1 MKGNGSFCPLISYLL
16 FTPDIIINP
25 LLIIVTN
32 YSLLLSLHSHFTF
45 SLLTMAETLANEL
58 LKVLVKKMTD
68 EAFKR
73 IARAQG
79 IHNELKELK
88 TTLSRIQDLLT
99 DASQKEVT
107 HKSVKS
113 WLNALQHLAYDID
126 DVLDDVATEAMHREL
141 TLQEP
146 AASTSM
152 VRKLIPSCC
161 TNFSLTHR
169 LSPKLDCINRD
180 LENLEKRKT
189 DLGLLKIDEKPRNTS
204 RRSETSLPERD
215 VVGREVEKE
224 QLLKKLL
231 GDDGSSQD
239 NFSVIP
245 IVGMGGVGKTTLA
258 RLLYN
263 DTKVQDHFEPK
274 AWVCVSDDFD
284 IFKITDA
291 ILQDVT
297 KENKN
302 FKDLNQLQKALTE
315 QFKDKRFLLVVDD
328 VWSEKYADWENL
340 VRPFLSCAPGSRIIM
355 TTRKNQLLKQIGL
368 HNVDRLES
376 LLNEDA
382 LRLFAIHALGVDNF
396 DSHTTLKPQGEG
408 IVKKCG
414 CLPLAL
420 KAIGRLLRTKTDRE
434 EWDEVLN
441 SEIWDVEIGNATENG
456 KDVENSDKI
465 VPALR
470 ISYHELSADLKQLF
484 AYCSLFPKDFLF
496 DKEELVS
503 LWMAE
508 GFLNPSKSPE
518 RLGREYFEIL
528 LSRSIF
534 QHAPNDESLFI
545 MHDLM
550 NDLATFVAGEFFL
563 RFDNHVKTK
572 TEALAK
578 YRHMSF
584 TREEYVG
591 YQKFGAFKGA
601 KSLRTFLAVSLGWG
615 GYYLSSMILD
625 DLLPELTL
633 LRVLSLSGFEI
644 SEVPEFI
651 GTLKHLRYLNLSRT
665 TIKELPENVGNLY
678 NLQTLIVSECRGLT
692 KLPKSFLN
700 LKRLRHLDIRHT
712 PLEKLPLGIGELES
726 LRTLTKI
733 IIEGDDGFAINELKG
748 LTNLHGKVSIE
759 GLHKVQS
766 AKHAREANLSLKKI
780 TGLELQWVN
789 VFDGSRMDT
798 LEEEV
803 LNELKPNSDT
813 LKTLSVVSYGGTKIS
828 NWVGDHSFH
837 ELVNVSIR
845 GCKKCT
851 SLPPFGLLPSL
862 KRLQIQGMD
871 EVKLIGLE
879 LTGNDVNAFRSLEV
893 LIFEDMSGWEGW
905 STKNEG
911 SAAVFP
917 CLKELSIINCPQF
930 INVSLQAL
938 PSLKVLEIERCGDG
952 VLRSLVQ
959 VASSVTKL
967 EIKRVSGLT
976 YEVWRGVI
984 RYLKEVEELSI
995 RGCNEIK
1002 YLWESETEASKLL
1015 VRLKKLSLWE
1025 CSGLVS
1031 LEEKEEDDNFGSS
1044 TLLYLRSLYVGF
1056 CRSIKRLCCP
1066 NSIES
1071 LDILHC
1077 SVITDV
1083 YLPKEGG
1090 NKLKSLRIRNCDK
1103 LEGKINNTSMPMLET
1118 IRISGWENLRSISEL
1133 TNSTHLTS
1141 LDITQCPPIVSLPEL
1156 QLSNLTSLSISNCE
1170 SLESLPEL
1178 SNLTFLS
1185 IIDCE
1190 RLVSL
1195 PELKNLALLK
1205 DLVIKECLGID
1216 VSVHG
1221 GRWPPKLCSLEIGGL
1236 KKPISEWGDLNFPT
1250 SLVDLTLED
1259 EPNVRNFSQLLHL
1272 FPSSLTSLDITG
1284 FEKLESLSMGLQ
1296 HLTSLQ
1302 HLAIFSC
1309 PKLNDLPET
1318 LLPSL
1323 LSLRIRECPK
1333 LKERCEG
1340 RGSHYWP
1347 RISHIPCIYITD

>member
-1 MKGNGSFCPLISYLL
+1 
-16 FTPDIIINP
+16 
-25 LLIIVTN
+25 
-32 YSLLLSLHSHFTF
+32 
-45 SLLTMAETLANEL
+45 MAETLANEL

-126 DVLDDVATEAMHREL
+126 DVLDDLATEEMHREL

-146 AASTSM
+146 AASTSK

-169 LSPKLDCINRD
+169 LSPKLDRINRE

-231 GDDGSSQD
+231 GDDDGSSQD
-239 NFSVIP
+239 NFSVLP

-297 KENKN
+297 KENNK

-328 VWSEKYADWENL
+328 VWSENYGDWENL

-355 TTRKNQLLKQIGL
+355 TTRKEQLLKQIGF
-368 HNVDRLES
+368 HNVDRLKS
-376 LLNEDA
+376 LSNEDA
-382 LRLFAIHALGVDNF
+382 LRLFAVHALGVDNF

-434 EWDEVLN
+434 DWDDVLN
-441 SEIWDVEIGNATENG
+441 SEIWDVETGNATENA

-528 LSRSIF
+528 FSRSFF

-563 RFDNHVKTK
+563 RFDNHMKTK
-572 TEALAK
+572 TETLAK

-584 TREEYVG
+584 TREKYVG
-591 YQKFGAFKGA
+591 YQKFEAIKGA
-601 KSLRTFLAVSLGWG
+601 KSLRTFLAVSLSVDPSWN
-615 GYYLSSMILD
+615 YFFLSNKILV
-625 DLLPELTL
+625 DLLPSLTL
-633 LRVLSLSGFEI
+633 LRVLSLSRFQI
-644 SEVPEFI
+644 TEVPEFI
-651 GTLKHLRYLNLSRT
+651 GSLKHLRYLNFSRT
-665 TIKELPENVGNLY
+665 RIKVLPENIGNLY
-678 NLQTLIVSECRGLT
+678 NLQTLIVFGCKSLT
-692 KLPKSFLN
+692 KLPESFSK
-700 LKRLRHLDIRHT
+700 LKKLRHFDIRDT
-712 PLEKLPLGIGELES
+712 PLLEKLPLGIGELES
-726 LRTLTKI
+726 LQTLTNI

-766 AKHAREANLSLKKI
+766 AKHAREANLSQKKI
-780 TGLELQWVN
+780 TGLELQWVD

-803 LNELKPNSDT
+803 LNELKPDSDA
-813 LKTLSVVSYGGTKIS
+813 LKTLSVVSYGGTQIS
-828 NWVGDHSFH
+828 NWVGDRSFH
-837 ELVNVSIR
+837 ELVKVSIR

-862 KRLQIQGMD
+862 KWLQIQGMD
-871 EVKLIGLE
+871 EVKIIGLE

-893 LIFEDMSGWEGW
+893 LIFQDMSVWEGW
-905 STKNEG
+905 STINEG
-911 SAAVFP
+911 SAAVFT
-917 CLKELSIINCPQF
+917 CLKELYVSNCPQL

-938 PSLKVLEIERCGDG
+938 PSLKVLRIGRCGDD

-959 VASSVTKL
+959 VASSVTEL
-967 EIKRVSGLT
+967 RISDVSGLT
-976 YEVWRGVI
+976 NEVWRGVI

-995 RGCNEIK
+995 GGCNEIK

-1015 VRLKKLSLWE
+1015 VRLKELRLE
-1025 CSGLVS
+1025 FCSGLVS

-1044 TLLYLRSLYVGF
+1044 TGLLSLRRLYVKY
-1056 CRSIKRLCCP
+1056 CSSIKRLCCP

-1071 LDILHC
+1071 LDIEAC

-1118 IRISGWENLRSISEL
+1118 LRIYKWENLRSISEL
-1133 TNSTHLTS
+1133 SNSTHLTS
-1141 LDITQCPPIVSLPEL
+1141 VDIIRCPHMVSLPEL
-1156 QLSNLTSLSISNCE
+1156 QLSNLTRLGIGKCENLESLPELSNLTSLSIWTCE

-1185 IIDCE
+1185 ISDCK

-1205 DLVIKECLGID
+1205 DLKIRRCPGID
-1216 VSVHG
+1216 VSIHG
-1221 GRWPPKLCSLEIGGL
+1221 GCWPPKLCSLELEGL

-1250 SLVDLTLED
+1250 SLVDLTLYG
-1259 EPNVRNFSQLLHL
+1259 EPHVSDFSQLSNLS
-1272 FPSSLTSLDITG
+1272 PSSLTSLDITG
-1284 FEKLESLSMGLQ
+1284 FDKLESLSIGLQ

-1309 PKLNDLPET
+1309 PKVNDLPET

-1323 LSLRIRECPK
+1323 LSLRIEECPK

-1347 RISHIPCIYITD
+1347 RISHIPKIEIED

>member
-1 MKGNGSFCPLISYLL
+1 MTCALHSYLIL
-16 FTPDIIINP
+16 ST
-25 LLIIVTN
+25 
-32 YSLLLSLHSHFTF
+32 LLSSSSDLIPI

-126 DVLDDVATEAMHREL
+126 DVLDDLATEEMHREL

-146 AASTSM
+146 EASTSM

-239 NFSVIP
+239 NFSVLP

-263 DTKVQDHFEPK
+263 DTKVQDHFERK

-284 IFKITDA
+284 IFKISNT
-291 ILQDVT
+291 IFQSVT
-297 KENKN
+297 STENKK
-302 FKDLNQLQKALTE
+302 FEDLDKLQIAIVE
-315 QFKDKRFLLVVDD
+315 QFKGKRFLLVVDD
-328 VWSEKYADWENL
+328 VWSENYGDWENL

-355 TTRKNQLLKQIGL
+355 TTRKEQLLKQIGF
-368 HNVDRLES
+368 HNVDRLKS
-376 LLNEDA
+376 LSSEDA
-382 LRLFAIHALGVDNF
+382 LRLFAVHALGVDNF

-434 EWDEVLN
+434 DWDEVLN
-441 SEIWDVEIGNATENG
+441 SEIWDVEIGNAIDNG
-456 KDVENSDKI
+456 NDVENIDKI

-528 LSRSIF
+528 LSRSFF

-563 RFDNHVKTK
+563 RFDNHMKTK
-572 TEALAK
+572 TETLAK

-584 TREEYVG
+584 TREVYVG
-591 YQKFGAFKGA
+591 YQKFEAFKGA
-601 KSLRTFLAVSLGWG
+601 KSLRTFLGVSLGVDNGWG
-615 GYYLSSMILD
+615 YCYLSSKILD

-633 LRVLSLSGFEI
+633 LRVLSLSHFEI
-644 SEVPEFI
+644 TEVPEFI
-651 GTLKHLRYLNLSRT
+651 GSLKHLRYLNLSRT
-665 TIKELPENVGNLY
+665 NIKELPENVGNLY

-700 LKRLRHLDIRHT
+700 LKRLRHFDIRDT

-726 LRTLTKI
+726 LQTLTNI

-748 LTNLHGKVSIE
+748 LTNLYGEVSIE

-766 AKHAREANLSLKKI
+766 AKHALEANLSLKKI
-780 TGLELQWVN
+780 TGLKLQWVD

-813 LKTLSVVSYGGTKIS
+813 LKTLSVMSYGGTQIS
-828 NWVGDHSFH
+828 NWVGDRSFH

-862 KRLQIQGMD
+862 KRLLIQGMD

-893 LIFEDMSGWEGW
+893 LTFEDMSGWEGW

-911 SAAVFP
+911 SAAVFT
-917 CLKELSIINCPQF
+917 CLKELYVKKCPQL
-930 INVSLQAL
+930 IDVSLQAL
-938 PSLKVLEIERCGDG
+938 PSLKVLEINRCGDG

-967 EIKRVSGLT
+967 KISYVSGIT

-984 RYLKEVEELSI
+984 GYLKEVEGLSI
-995 RGCNEIK
+995 DGCNEIK

-1015 VRLKKLSLWE
+1015 VRLKELRLE
-1025 CSGLVS
+1025 FCSGLVS

-1044 TLLYLRSLYVGF
+1044 SGLISLRRLYVNA
-1056 CRSIKRLCCP
+1056 CSSIKRLCCP

-1071 LDILHC
+1071 LEIDGC

-1090 NKLKSLRIRNCDK
+1090 NKLKSVRIWGCCK

-1118 IRISGWENLRSISEL
+1118 LNIYKWENVRSISEL
-1133 TNSTHLTS
+1133 SNSTHLTS
-1141 LDITQCPPIVSLPEL
+1141 LDIEGCPHIVSLPEL
-1156 QLSNLTSLSISNCE
+1156 QLSNLTRLSICECE

-1178 SNLTFLS
+1178 LNLTSLS
-1185 IIDCE
+1185 VSDCDS
-1190 RLVSL
+1190 LVSL
-1195 PELKNLALLK
+1195 PELKNLTLLK
-1205 DLVIKECLGID
+1205 ELQIRKCRGIT
-1216 VSVHG
+1216 
-1221 GRWPPKLCSLEIGGL
+1221 
-1236 KKPISEWGDLNFPT
+1236 EWGDLNFPT
-1250 SLVDLTLED
+1250 SLVDLTLQG
-1259 EPNVRNFSQLLHL
+1259 EPNVSDFSQLSHL
-1272 FPSSLTSLDITG
+1272 FPSSLTKLTIVEFD
-1284 FEKLESLSMGLQ
+1284 KLESLSMGLQ

-1302 HLAIFSC
+1302 YLFIDDC
-1309 PKLNDLPET
+1309 PKVNDLPET

-1323 LSLRIRECPK
+1323 LSLIIYGECPK

-1347 RISHIPCIYITD
+1347 LISHIPCIFMGSS

>member
-1 MKGNGSFCPLISYLL
+1 
-16 FTPDIIINP
+16 
-25 LLIIVTN
+25 
-32 YSLLLSLHSHFTF
+32 
-45 SLLTMAETLANEL
+45 MAETLANEL

-73 IARAQG
+73 VARAHG
-79 IHNELKELK
+79 IYNELKELK
-88 TTLSRIQDLLT
+88 KTLSRIQDLLH

-107 HKSVKS
+107 HKCVKE

-126 DVLDDVATEAMHREL
+126 DVLDDVATEAMRREL
-141 TLQEP
+141 TLKEP
-146 AASTSM
+146 AASTSK
-152 VRKLIPSCC
+152 VRKFIPSCC

-169 LSPKLDCINRD
+169 LSPKLDRINRD

-239 NFSVIP
+239 NFSVLP

-284 IFKITDA
+284 IFKISNT
-291 ILQDVT
+291 IFQSVT
-297 KENKN
+297 TTENKK
-302 FKDLNQLQKALTE
+302 FEDLDKLQIAIVE
-315 QFKDKRFLLVVDD
+315 QFKGKRFLLVVDD
-328 VWSEKYADWENL
+328 VWSENYGYWENL

-355 TTRKNQLLKQIGL
+355 TTRKEQLLKQIGF
-368 HNVDRLES
+368 HNVDRLKS
-376 LLNEDA
+376 LSNEDA
-382 LRLFAIHALGVDNF
+382 LRLFAVHALGVDNF
-396 DSHTTLKPQGEG
+396 DSHTTLKALGEG

-456 KDVENSDKI
+456 KDVENIDKI

-528 LSRSIF
+528 LSRSFF

-563 RFDNHVKTK
+563 RFDNHMKTK

-584 TREEYVG
+584 TRKEYVG
-591 YQKFGAFKGA
+591 YQKFEAFKGA
-601 KSLRTFLAVSLGWG
+601 KSLRTFLAVSLGVDRG
-615 GYYLSSMILD
+615 CCYLSSKILD
-625 DLLPELTL
+625 DLLPELT
-633 LRVLSLSGFEI
+633 
-644 SEVPEFI
+644 EVPEFI
-651 GTLKHLRYLNLSRT
+651 GSLKHLRYLNLSRT
-665 TIKELPENVGNLY
+665 NIKELPENVGNLY

-700 LKRLRHLDIRHT
+700 LKRLRHFDIRDT

-726 LRTLTKI
+726 LQTLTNI

-748 LTNLHGKVSIE
+748 LTNLYGEVSIE

-780 TGLELQWVN
+780 TGLELQWVD
-789 VFDGSRMDT
+789 VFDGSRLDT

-813 LKTLSVVSYGGTKIS
+813 LKTLSVVSYRGTQIS
-828 NWVGDHSFH
+828 NWAGDRSFH
-837 ELVNVSIR
+837 ELVDVSIR

-871 EVKLIGLE
+871 EVKIIGLE

-893 LIFEDMSGWEGW
+893 LTFEDMSGWEGW
-905 STKNEG
+905 STINEG
-911 SAAVFP
+911 SAAVFT
-917 CLKELSIINCPQF
+917 CLKELYVKNCPQL
-930 INVSLQAL
+930 IHVSLQAL
-938 PSLKVLEIERCGDG
+938 PSLKVLEIDTCGDG

-959 VASSVTKL
+959 
-967 EIKRVSGLT
+967 GLHM
-976 YEVWRGVI
+976 RCG
-984 RYLKEVEELSI
+984 EEL
-995 RGCNEIK
+995 
-1002 YLWESETEASKLL
+1002 
-1015 VRLKKLSLWE
+1015 
-1025 CSGLVS
+1025 
-1031 LEEKEEDDNFGSS
+1031 
-1044 TLLYLRSLYVGF
+1044 
-1056 CRSIKRLCCP
+1056 
-1066 NSIES
+1066 
-1071 LDILHC
+1071 
-1077 SVITDV
+1077 
-1083 YLPKEGG
+1083 
-1090 NKLKSLRIRNCDK
+1090 
-1103 LEGKINNTSMPMLET
+1103 
-1118 IRISGWENLRSISEL
+1118 
-1133 TNSTHLTS
+1133 
-1141 LDITQCPPIVSLPEL
+1141 
-1156 QLSNLTSLSISNCE
+1156 
-1170 SLESLPEL
+1170 
-1178 SNLTFLS
+1178 
-1185 IIDCE
+1185 
-1190 RLVSL
+1190 
-1195 PELKNLALLK
+1195 
-1205 DLVIKECLGID
+1205 
-1216 VSVHG
+1216 
-1221 GRWPPKLCSLEIGGL
+1221 
-1236 KKPISEWGDLNFPT
+1236 
-1250 SLVDLTLED
+1250 
-1259 EPNVRNFSQLLHL
+1259 
-1272 FPSSLTSLDITG
+1272 
-1284 FEKLESLSMGLQ
+1284 
-1296 HLTSLQ
+1296 
-1302 HLAIFSC
+1302 
-1309 PKLNDLPET
+1309 
-1318 LLPSL
+1318 
-1323 LSLRIRECPK
+1323 
-1333 LKERCEG
+1333 
-1340 RGSHYWP
+1340 
-1347 RISHIPCIYITD
+1347 

>member
-1 MKGNGSFCPLISYLL
+1 
-16 FTPDIIINP
+16 
-25 LLIIVTN
+25 
-32 YSLLLSLHSHFTF
+32 
-45 SLLTMAETLANEL
+45 MAETLANEL

-79 IHNELKELK
+79 IYNELKELK

-126 DVLDDVATEAMHREL
+126 DVLDDVATEAMRREL

-152 VRKLIPSCC
+152 VRKLIPTCC
-161 TNFSLTHR
+161 TNFSLSHR
-169 LSPKLDCINRD
+169 LSRKLDSINRD

-231 GDDGSSQD
+231 GDDDGSSQD

-284 IFKITDA
+284 IFKISNT
-291 ILQDVT
+291 IFQSVT
-297 KENKN
+297 TTENKK
-302 FKDLNQLQKALTE
+302 FEDLDKLQIAIAE
-315 QFKDKRFLLVVDD
+315 QFKGKRFLLVVDD
-328 VWSEKYADWENL
+328 VWSENYGDWENL

-355 TTRKNQLLKQIGL
+355 TTRKERLLKKLGFDNL
-368 HNVDRLES
+368 DCLES
-376 LLNEDA
+376 LSHEDA
-382 LRLFAIHALGVDNF
+382 LCLLALHAFGVDNF
-396 DSHTTLKPQGEG
+396 DLHITLKPQGEG
-408 IVKKCG
+408 IVKKCAR
-414 CLPLAL
+414 LPLAL
-420 KAIGRLLRTKTDRE
+420 KVIGRLLRTRTDKE
-434 EWDEVLN
+434 DWDDVLN
-441 SEIWDVEIGNATENG
+441 SEIWDIETGNDIENG
-456 KDVENSDKI
+456 NDKENRDKI
-465 VPALR
+465 LPALKL
-470 ISYHELSADLKQLF
+470 SYHDLPADLKQLF

-496 DKEELVS
+496 DKEDLVL

-508 GFLNPSKSPE
+508 GFLNPSNATKSPE

-528 LSRSIF
+528 LSRSFF
-534 QHAPNDESLFI
+534 QHAPNNESLFI

-550 NDLATFVAGEFFL
+550 NDLAMFVAEEFFL
-563 RFDNHVKTK
+563 RFDNQVKTK
-572 TEALAK
+572 TEDLAK

-584 TREEYVG
+584 TREEYGG
-591 YQKFGAFKGA
+591 YHKFEAFKES
-601 KSLRTFLAVSLGWG
+601 KRLRTLLAVSVGLVQSWDAF
-615 GYYLSSMILD
+615 YLSNKIFV
-625 DLLPELTL
+625 DLLPELKL
-633 LRVLSLSGFEI
+633 LKVLSLSHFQI
-644 SEVPEFI
+644 TEVPEFI
-651 GTLKHLRYLNLSRT
+651 DSLKHLRYLNLSKT
-665 TIKELPENVGNLY
+665 LIKELPENIGNLY
-678 NLQTLIVSECRGLT
+678 NLQTLIVFGCKRLT
-692 KLPKSFLN
+692 KLPESFSK
-700 LKRLRHLDIRHT
+700 LKKLRHLDIIHT
-712 PLEKLPLGIGELES
+712 PLEKLPFGIGELES
-726 LRTLTKI
+726 LQTLTKI

-748 LTNLHGKVSIE
+748 LANLHGKVSIE

-766 AKHAREANLSLKKI
+766 AKHAREANLSVKKI
-780 TGLELQWVN
+780 TGLELQWVD
-789 VFDGSRMDT
+789 VFDGSRMDA

-813 LKTLSVVSYGGTKIS
+813 LKTLSVVSYGGTQIS
-828 NWVGDHSFH
+828 NWVGDRSFH
-837 ELVNVSIR
+837 ELVDVSIR
-845 GCKKCT
+845 GCKRCT

-917 CLKELSIINCPQF
+917 CLKELSIINCPQL

-938 PSLKVLEIERCGDG
+938 PSLKVLEIDRCGDG

-967 EIKRVSGLT
+967 TIDYVSGLT

-984 RYLKEVEELSI
+984 RYLTEVEELSI
-995 RGCNEIK
+995 WGCNEIE
-1002 YLWESETEASKLL
+1002 YLWESEAEASKLL
-1015 VRLKKLSLWE
+1015 VRLKELRLQY

-1044 TLLYLRSLYVGF
+1044 TLLSLRSLYVDS

-1071 LDILHC
+1071 LGIVDC

-1090 NKLKSLRIRNCDK
+1090 NKLKSLCISNCDK

-1118 IRISGWENLRSISEL
+1118 LNIYKWENLRSISEL
-1133 TNSTHLTS
+1133 SNSTHLTS
-1141 LDITQCPPIVSLPEL
+1141 LEIIECPHIVSLPEL
-1156 QLSNLTSLSISNCE
+1156 QLSNLTSLLIWTCE

-1185 IIDCE
+1185 ISDCK

-1205 DLVIKECLGID
+1205 DLKIRRCPGID
-1216 VSVHG
+1216 VSIHG
-1221 GRWPPKLCSLEIGGL
+1221 GRWPPKLCSLTLEGL
-1236 KKPISEWGDLNFPT
+1236 KNPISEWGDLNFPT
-1250 SLVDLTLED
+1250 SLVDLTLYG
-1259 EPNVRNFSQLLHL
+1259 EPDVRNFSQLSHL
-1272 FPSSLTSLDITG
+1272 FPSSLTSLYITG
-1284 FEKLESLSMGLQ
+1284 FDNLESLSTGLQ

-1302 HLAIFSC
+1302 HLIIASC
-1309 PKLNDLPET
+1309 PKVNDLPET

-1323 LSLRIRECPK
+1323 LSLRIYGECPK

-1340 RGSHYWP
+1340 RDSHYWP
-1347 RISHIPCIYITD
+1347 LISHIPCIGN

>member
-1 MKGNGSFCPLISYLL
+1 
-16 FTPDIIINP
+16 
-25 LLIIVTN
+25 
-32 YSLLLSLHSHFTF
+32 
-45 SLLTMAETLANEL
+45 MAETLANEL

-107 HKSVKS
+107 HKSVKE

-126 DVLDDVATEAMHREL
+126 DVLDDMATEAMRREL

-146 AASTSM
+146 AASTSK

-169 LSPKLDCINRD
+169 LSPKLDSINRE

-231 GDDGSSQD
+231 GDEGSSQD
-239 NFSVIP
+239 NFSVLP

-274 AWVCVSDDFD
+274 VWVCVSDDFD

-297 KENKN
+297 KENKK

-328 VWSEKYADWENL
+328 VWSENYGDWENL

-355 TTRKNQLLKQIGL
+355 TTRKEQLLKQIGF
-368 HNVDRLES
+368 HNVDRLKS
-376 LLNEDA
+376 LSNEDA
-382 LRLFAIHALGVDNF
+382 LRLFAVHALGVDNF
-396 DSHTTLKPQGEG
+396 DSHTALKPQGEG

-434 EWDEVLN
+434 DWDDVLN
-441 SEIWDVEIGNATENG
+441 SEIWDVEIGNSTENG

-528 LSRSIF
+528 LSRSFF

-563 RFDNHVKTK
+563 SFDNHKKTK

-591 YQKFGAFKGA
+591 
-601 KSLRTFLAVSLGWG
+601 WG
-615 GYYLSSMILD
+615 YCYLSSKILD

-633 LRVLSLSGFEI
+633 LRVLSLSHFKI
-644 SEVPEFI
+644 SEVPDSI
-651 GTLKHLRYLNLSRT
+651 GSLKHLRYLNLSRT
-665 TIKELPENVGNLY
+665 NIKELPENVGNLY
-678 NLQTLIVSECRGLT
+678 NLQTLILSWCWFLT

-700 LKRLRHLDIRHT
+700 LKRLRHFDIRGT

-726 LRTLTKI
+726 LQTLTKI

-748 LTNLHGKVSIE
+748 LTNLHGEVSIE

-780 TGLELQWVN
+780 TGLELQWVD

-798 LEEEV
+798 LKEEV

-813 LKTLSVVSYGGTKIS
+813 LKTLSIVSYGGTQIS
-828 NWVGDHSFH
+828 NWVGDRSFH

-845 GCKKCT
+845 GCRKCT
-851 SLPPFGLLPSL
+851 SLPPFGLLHSL
-862 KRLQIQGMD
+862 KRLKIQGMD
-871 EVKLIGLE
+871 EVKIIGLE

-893 LIFEDMSGWEGW
+893 LRFEDMSGWEGW
-905 STKNEG
+905 STINES

-917 CLKELSIINCPQF
+917 CLKELYVKNCPQL
-930 INVSLQAL
+930 IHVSLQAL
-938 PSLKVLEIERCGDG
+938 PSLKVLEIVGCGDG

-959 VASSVTKL
+959 
-967 EIKRVSGLT
+967 GLHMRCG
-976 YEVWRGVI
+976 E
-984 RYLKEVEELSI
+984 
-995 RGCNEIK
+995 
-1002 YLWESETEASKLL
+1002 
-1015 VRLKKLSLWE
+1015 
-1025 CSGLVS
+1025 GL
-1031 LEEKEEDDNFGSS
+1031 
-1044 TLLYLRSLYVGF
+1044 
-1056 CRSIKRLCCP
+1056 
-1066 NSIES
+1066 
-1071 LDILHC
+1071 
-1077 SVITDV
+1077 
-1083 YLPKEGG
+1083 
-1090 NKLKSLRIRNCDK
+1090 
-1103 LEGKINNTSMPMLET
+1103 
-1118 IRISGWENLRSISEL
+1118 
-1133 TNSTHLTS
+1133 
-1141 LDITQCPPIVSLPEL
+1141 
-1156 QLSNLTSLSISNCE
+1156 
-1170 SLESLPEL
+1170 
-1178 SNLTFLS
+1178 
-1185 IIDCE
+1185 
-1190 RLVSL
+1190 
-1195 PELKNLALLK
+1195 
-1205 DLVIKECLGID
+1205 
-1216 VSVHG
+1216 
-1221 GRWPPKLCSLEIGGL
+1221 
-1236 KKPISEWGDLNFPT
+1236 
-1250 SLVDLTLED
+1250 
-1259 EPNVRNFSQLLHL
+1259 
-1272 FPSSLTSLDITG
+1272 
-1284 FEKLESLSMGLQ
+1284 
-1296 HLTSLQ
+1296 
-1302 HLAIFSC
+1302 
-1309 PKLNDLPET
+1309 
-1318 LLPSL
+1318 
-1323 LSLRIRECPK
+1323 
-1333 LKERCEG
+1333 
-1340 RGSHYWP
+1340 
-1347 RISHIPCIYITD
+1347 

>member
-1 MKGNGSFCPLISYLL
+1 
-16 FTPDIIINP
+16 
-25 LLIIVTN
+25 
-32 YSLLLSLHSHFTF
+32 
-45 SLLTMAETLANEL
+45 MAETLANEL

-73 IARAQG
+73 VARAHG
-79 IHNELKELK
+79 IYNELKELK
-88 TTLSRIQDLLT
+88 KTLSRIQDLLQ

-107 HKSVKS
+107 HKSVKE

-169 LSPKLDCINRD
+169 LSPKLDSINRE

-224 QLLKKLL
+224 QLLRKLL

-239 NFSVIP
+239 NFSVLP

-263 DTKVQDHFEPK
+263 DTKVHDHFEPK

-297 KENKN
+297 KENKK

-315 QFKDKRFLLVVDD
+315 QLKDKRFLLVVDD
-328 VWSEKYADWENL
+328 VWSENYGDWENL

-376 LLNEDA
+376 LSNEDA

-434 EWDEVLN
+434 DWDEVLN
-441 SEIWDVEIGNATENG
+441 SEIWDVEVGNTTESG

-528 LSRSIF
+528 LSRSFF

-563 RFDNHVKTK
+563 RFDNHMKTK
-572 TEALAK
+572 REALAK

-591 YQKFGAFKGA
+591 YQKFEAFKGA
-601 KSLRTFLAVSLGWG
+601 KSLRTFLAVSLGVDKVY
-615 GYYLSSMILD
+615 YYLSSKILD

-633 LRVLSLSGFEI
+633 LRVLSLSHFKI

-651 GTLKHLRYLNLSRT
+651 GTLKHLRYLNLSQT
-665 TIKELPENVGNLY
+665 NIEELPENVGNLY
-678 NLQTLIVSECRGLT
+678 NLQTLIVSECRRLT

-700 LKRLRHLDIRHT
+700 LKRLRHFDIRGT

-726 LRTLTKI
+726 LQTLTKI

-759 GLHKVQS
+759 GLHIVQS

-780 TGLELQWVN
+780 TGLELQWVD
-789 VFDGSRMDT
+789 VFDGSRIDT

-813 LKTLSVVSYGGTKIS
+813 LKTLSVVSYRGTQIS
-828 NWVGDHSFH
+828 NWVGDRSFH
-837 ELVNVSIR
+837 ELVDVSIR

-871 EVKLIGLE
+871 EVKIIGLE

-893 LIFEDMSGWEGW
+893 LRFEDMCGWEGW
-905 STKNEG
+905 LTKNVG

-917 CLKELSIINCPQF
+917 CLKELYVKNCPQL
-930 INVSLQAL
+930 IHVSLQAL
-938 PSLKVLEIERCGDG
+938 PSLKVLEIHRCGDG
-952 VLRSLVQ
+952 VLTSLVQ

-967 EIKRVSGLT
+967 EIDSISGLT

-984 RYLKEVEELSI
+984 RYLKEVEGLSI
-995 RGCNEIK
+995 GGCNEIK

-1015 VRLKKLSLWE
+1015 GRLKELSFWE
-1025 CSGLVS
+1025 CSGLIS

-1044 TLLYLRSLYVGF
+1044 TLFSLRSLHVYS
-1056 CRSIKRLCCP
+1056 CSSIKRLCCP

-1071 LDILHC
+1071 LEIDRC

-1083 YLPKEGG
+1083 YLPKDGG
-1090 NKLKSLRIRNCDK
+1090 NKLKSLTISRCDK

-1118 IRISGWENLRSISEL
+1118 LNIYKWENLRSISEL
-1133 TNSTHLTS
+1133 SNSTHLTS
-1141 LDITQCPPIVSLPEL
+1141 LGIYDCPHIMSLPEL
-1156 QLSNLTSLSISNCE
+1156 QLSNLTRLSISECE
-1170 SLESLPEL
+1170 SLESLPELLNLTSLSVSNCDSMESLPEL

-1185 IIDCE
+1185 IEDCE

-1205 DLVIKECLGID
+1205 DLKIKRCPGVD
-1216 VSVHG
+1216 VSIHCVH
-1221 GRWPPKLCSLEIGGL
+1221 WPPKLCSLELEGL
-1236 KKPISEWGDLNFPT
+1236 KKPILEWGDLNFPT
-1250 SLVDLTLED
+1250 SLVDLTLYG
-1259 EPNVRNFSQLLHL
+1259 EPHVSDFSQLSHL
-1272 FPSSLTSLDITG
+1272 FPSSLTSLHILNFDN
-1284 FEKLESLSMGLQ
+1284 LESHSTGLQ

-1302 HLAIFSC
+1302 HLAIYRC
-1309 PKLNDLPET
+1309 RKVNDLPET

-1323 LSLRIRECPK
+1323 LSLIIDECPK
-1333 LKERCEG
+1333 LKERCSG

-1347 RISHIPCIYITD
+1347 HISHIPCIYITD

>member
-1 MKGNGSFCPLISYLL
+1 
-16 FTPDIIINP
+16 
-25 LLIIVTN
+25 
-32 YSLLLSLHSHFTF
+32 
-45 SLLTMAETLANEL
+45 MAETLANEL

-79 IHNELKELK
+79 IYNELKELK
-88 TTLSRIQDLLT
+88 KTLSRIQDLLT

-107 HKSVKS
+107 HKSVKE

-146 AASTSM
+146 AASTSK

-169 LSPKLDCINRD
+169 LSPKLDRINRD

-231 GDDGSSQD
+231 GDDDGSSQD
-239 NFSVIP
+239 NFSVLP

-297 KENKN
+297 KENKK

-328 VWSEKYADWENL
+328 VWSENYGDWENL

-355 TTRKNQLLKQIGL
+355 TTRKEQLLKQIGF
-368 HNVDRLES
+368 HNVDCLKS
-376 LLNEDA
+376 LSSEDA
-382 LRLFAIHALGVDNF
+382 LRLLAVNALGVDNF

-434 EWDEVLN
+434 DWDDVLN

-470 ISYHELSADLKQLF
+470 ISYQELSADLKQLF

-508 GFLNPSKSPE
+508 GFLNPSKLPE

-528 LSRSIF
+528 LSRSFF

-563 RFDNHVKTK
+563 RFDNHMKTK

-584 TREEYVG
+584 TREHYVG
-591 YQKFGAFKGA
+591 YQKFEAFKGA
-601 KSLRTFLAVSLGWG
+601 KSLRTFLAVSLGVDKGW
-615 GYYLSSMILD
+615 YYLSSKILG

-633 LRVLSLSGFEI
+633 LRVLSLSRFEI

-665 TIKELPENVGNLY
+665 NIKELPENVGNLY
-678 NLQTLIVSECRGLT
+678 NLQTLIVSGCWALT
-692 KLPKSFLN
+692 KLPKSFLK
-700 LKRLRHLDIRHT
+700 LTRLRHFDIRNT

-726 LRTLTKI
+726 LQTLTKI

-748 LTNLHGKVSIE
+748 LTNLHGEVSIK

-780 TGLELQWVN
+780 TGLELQWVD
-789 VFDGSRMDT
+789 VVDGSRMDT

-813 LKTLSVVSYGGTKIS
+813 LKTLSVVSYGGTQIS
-828 NWVGDHSFH
+828 NWVGDRSFH
-837 ELVNVSIR
+837 ELVDVSIR

-871 EVKLIGLE
+871 EVKIIGLE
-879 LTGNDVNAFRSLEV
+879 LIGNDVNAFRSLEV
-893 LIFEDMSGWEGW
+893 LRFEDMSGWEGW

-917 CLKELSIINCPQF
+917 CLKELSIIDCPQL

-938 PSLKVLEIERCGDG
+938 PSLKVLEINRCGDG

-959 VASSVTKL
+959 
-967 EIKRVSGLT
+967 GLHM
-976 YEVWRGVI
+976 RCG
-984 RYLKEVEELSI
+984 EEL
-995 RGCNEIK
+995 
-1002 YLWESETEASKLL
+1002 
-1015 VRLKKLSLWE
+1015 
-1025 CSGLVS
+1025 
-1031 LEEKEEDDNFGSS
+1031 
-1044 TLLYLRSLYVGF
+1044 
-1056 CRSIKRLCCP
+1056 
-1066 NSIES
+1066 
-1071 LDILHC
+1071 
-1077 SVITDV
+1077 
-1083 YLPKEGG
+1083 
-1090 NKLKSLRIRNCDK
+1090 
-1103 LEGKINNTSMPMLET
+1103 
-1118 IRISGWENLRSISEL
+1118 
-1133 TNSTHLTS
+1133 
-1141 LDITQCPPIVSLPEL
+1141 
-1156 QLSNLTSLSISNCE
+1156 
-1170 SLESLPEL
+1170 
-1178 SNLTFLS
+1178 
-1185 IIDCE
+1185 
-1190 RLVSL
+1190 
-1195 PELKNLALLK
+1195 
-1205 DLVIKECLGID
+1205 
-1216 VSVHG
+1216 
-1221 GRWPPKLCSLEIGGL
+1221 
-1236 KKPISEWGDLNFPT
+1236 
-1250 SLVDLTLED
+1250 
-1259 EPNVRNFSQLLHL
+1259 
-1272 FPSSLTSLDITG
+1272 
-1284 FEKLESLSMGLQ
+1284 
-1296 HLTSLQ
+1296 
-1302 HLAIFSC
+1302 
-1309 PKLNDLPET
+1309 
-1318 LLPSL
+1318 
-1323 LSLRIRECPK
+1323 
-1333 LKERCEG
+1333 
-1340 RGSHYWP
+1340 
-1347 RISHIPCIYITD
+1347 

>member
-1 MKGNGSFCPLISYLL
+1 
-16 FTPDIIINP
+16 
-25 LLIIVTN
+25 
-32 YSLLLSLHSHFTF
+32 
-45 SLLTMAETLANEL
+45 MAETLANEL

-73 IARAQG
+73 VARAHG
-79 IHNELKELK
+79 IYNELKELK
-88 TTLSRIQDLLT
+88 KTLSRIQDLLQ

-107 HKSVKS
+107 HKSVKE

-169 LSPKLDCINRD
+169 LSPKLDSINRE

-224 QLLKKLL
+224 QLLRKLL

-239 NFSVIP
+239 NFSVLP

-263 DTKVQDHFEPK
+263 DTKVHDHFEPK

-297 KENKN
+297 KENKK

-315 QFKDKRFLLVVDD
+315 QLKDKRFLLVVDD
-328 VWSEKYADWENL
+328 VWSENYGDWENL

-376 LLNEDA
+376 LSNEDA

-434 EWDEVLN
+434 DWDEVLN
-441 SEIWDVEIGNATENG
+441 SEIWDVEVGNTTE
-456 KDVENSDKI
+456 S
-465 VPALR
+465 
-470 ISYHELSADLKQLF
+470 DLKQLF

-528 LSRSIF
+528 LSRSFF

-563 RFDNHVKTK
+563 RFDNHMKTK
-572 TEALAK
+572 REALAK

-591 YQKFGAFKGA
+591 YQKFEAFKGA
-601 KSLRTFLAVSLGWG
+601 KSLRTFLAVSLGVDKVY
-615 GYYLSSMILD
+615 YYLSSKILD

-633 LRVLSLSGFEI
+633 LRVLSLSHFKI

-651 GTLKHLRYLNLSRT
+651 GTLKHLRYLNLSQT
-665 TIKELPENVGNLY
+665 NIEELPENVGNLY
-678 NLQTLIVSECRGLT
+678 NLQTLIVSECRRLT

-700 LKRLRHLDIRHT
+700 LKRLRHFDIRGT

-726 LRTLTKI
+726 LQTLTKI

-759 GLHKVQS
+759 GLHIVQS

-780 TGLELQWVN
+780 TGLELQWVD
-789 VFDGSRMDT
+789 VFDGSRIDT

-813 LKTLSVVSYGGTKIS
+813 LKTLSVVSYRGTQIS
-828 NWVGDHSFH
+828 NWVGDRSFH
-837 ELVNVSIR
+837 ELVDVSIR

-871 EVKLIGLE
+871 EVKIIGLE

-893 LIFEDMSGWEGW
+893 LRFEDMCGWEGW
-905 STKNEG
+905 LTKNVG

-917 CLKELSIINCPQF
+917 CLKELYVKNCPQL
-930 INVSLQAL
+930 IHVSLQAL
-938 PSLKVLEIERCGDG
+938 PSLK
-952 VLRSLVQ
+952 
-959 VASSVTKL
+959 
-967 EIKRVSGLT
+967 
-976 YEVWRGVI
+976 
-984 RYLKEVEELSI
+984 
-995 RGCNEIK
+995 
-1002 YLWESETEASKLL
+1002 LL
-1015 VRLKKLSLWE
+1015 
-1025 CSGLVS
+1025 
-1031 LEEKEEDDNFGSS
+1031 
-1044 TLLYLRSLYVGF
+1044 
-1056 CRSIKRLCCP
+1056 
-1066 NSIES
+1066 
-1071 LDILHC
+1071 
-1077 SVITDV
+1077 
-1083 YLPKEGG
+1083 
-1090 NKLKSLRIRNCDK
+1090 
-1103 LEGKINNTSMPMLET
+1103 
-1118 IRISGWENLRSISEL
+1118 
-1133 TNSTHLTS
+1133 
-1141 LDITQCPPIVSLPEL
+1141 Q
-1156 QLSNLTSLSISNCE
+1156 SLSW
-1170 SLESLPEL
+1170 
-1178 SNLTFLS
+1178 
-1185 IIDCE
+1185 
-1190 RLVSL
+1190 
-1195 PELKNLALLK
+1195 K
-1205 DLVIKECLGID
+1205 
-1216 VSVHG
+1216 
-1221 GRWPPKLCSLEIGGL
+1221 
-1236 KKPISEWGDLNFPT
+1236 
-1250 SLVDLTLED
+1250 
-1259 EPNVRNFSQLLHL
+1259 
-1272 FPSSLTSLDITG
+1272 
-1284 FEKLESLSMGLQ
+1284 
-1296 HLTSLQ
+1296 
-1302 HLAIFSC
+1302 
-1309 PKLNDLPET
+1309 
-1318 LLPSL
+1318 
-1323 LSLRIRECPK
+1323 
-1333 LKERCEG
+1333 
-1340 RGSHYWP
+1340 
-1347 RISHIPCIYITD
+1347 

>member
-1 MKGNGSFCPLISYLL
+1 
-16 FTPDIIINP
+16 
-25 LLIIVTN
+25 
-32 YSLLLSLHSHFTF
+32 
-45 SLLTMAETLANEL
+45 MAETIATEL
-58 LKVLVKKMTD
+58 VKVLFQKLSD

-79 IHNELKELK
+79 FHNELKELK
-88 TTLSRIQDLLT
+88 STLSRIQDLLN

-113 WLNALQHLAYDID
+113 WLNALQHLAYDIN
-126 DVLDDVATEAMHREL
+126 DVLDDLATEDMHREL
-141 TLQEP
+141 TLESR
-146 AASTSM
+146 ANICSK

-169 LSPKLDCINRD
+169 LSPRLDSINRE
-180 LENLEKRKT
+180 LEKLEKRKT

-231 GDDGSSQD
+231 GDDDGSSQD
-239 NFSVIP
+239 NFSVLP

-284 IFKITDA
+284 IFKISNTIFQSVTTTKNEKFEDLDKLQIA
-291 ILQDVT
+291 I
-297 KENKN
+297 
-302 FKDLNQLQKALTE
+302 AE
-315 QFKDKRFLLVVDD
+315 QFKGKRFLLVVDD
-328 VWSEKYADWENL
+328 VWSENYGDWENL

-355 TTRKNQLLKQIGL
+355 TTRKEQLLKQIGF
-368 HNVDRLES
+368 HNVDRLKS
-376 LLNEDA
+376 LSSEDA
-382 LRLFAIHALGVDNF
+382 LRLFAVHALGVDNF

-434 EWDEVLN
+434 DWDEVLN
-441 SEIWDVEIGNATENG
+441 SEIWDVEIGNATESG

-528 LSRSIF
+528 LSRSFF

-563 RFDNHVKTK
+563 RFDNHMETNP
-572 TEALAK
+572 EALVK

-591 YQKFGAFKGA
+591 YQKFEAFKGA
-601 KSLRTFLAVSLGWG
+601 KSLRTFLAVSPGVDKGWG
-615 GYYLSSMILD
+615 YCYLSSKILD

-633 LRVLSLSGFEI
+633 LRVLSLSRFQI

-665 TIKELPENVGNLY
+665 NIEELPENVGNLY
-678 NLQTLIVSECRGLT
+678 NLQTLIVSECWGLT
-692 KLPKSFLN
+692 NLPKSFLN

-726 LRTLTKI
+726 LQTLSKI

-780 TGLELQWVN
+780 TGLELQWVD
-789 VFDGSRMDT
+789 VFDGSRTDT

-813 LKTLSVVSYGGTKIS
+813 LKTLSMVSYGGTQIS
-828 NWVGDHSFH
+828 NWVGDRSFH

-862 KRLQIQGMD
+862 KRLHIQGMD

-893 LIFEDMSGWEGW
+893 LTFEDMSGWEGW

-917 CLKELSIINCPQF
+917 CLKELYVKNCPQL

-938 PSLKVLEIERCGDG
+938 PSLKVLEIKRCGDD

-959 VASSVTKL
+959 
-967 EIKRVSGLT
+967 GLH
-976 YEVWRGVI
+976 I
-984 RYLKEVEELSI
+984 RCGEEL
-995 RGCNEIK
+995 
-1002 YLWESETEASKLL
+1002 
-1015 VRLKKLSLWE
+1015 
-1025 CSGLVS
+1025 
-1031 LEEKEEDDNFGSS
+1031 
-1044 TLLYLRSLYVGF
+1044 
-1056 CRSIKRLCCP
+1056 
-1066 NSIES
+1066 
-1071 LDILHC
+1071 
-1077 SVITDV
+1077 
-1083 YLPKEGG
+1083 
-1090 NKLKSLRIRNCDK
+1090 
-1103 LEGKINNTSMPMLET
+1103 
-1118 IRISGWENLRSISEL
+1118 
-1133 TNSTHLTS
+1133 
-1141 LDITQCPPIVSLPEL
+1141 
-1156 QLSNLTSLSISNCE
+1156 
-1170 SLESLPEL
+1170 
-1178 SNLTFLS
+1178 
-1185 IIDCE
+1185 
-1190 RLVSL
+1190 
-1195 PELKNLALLK
+1195 
-1205 DLVIKECLGID
+1205 
-1216 VSVHG
+1216 
-1221 GRWPPKLCSLEIGGL
+1221 
-1236 KKPISEWGDLNFPT
+1236 
-1250 SLVDLTLED
+1250 
-1259 EPNVRNFSQLLHL
+1259 
-1272 FPSSLTSLDITG
+1272 
-1284 FEKLESLSMGLQ
+1284 
-1296 HLTSLQ
+1296 
-1302 HLAIFSC
+1302 
-1309 PKLNDLPET
+1309 
-1318 LLPSL
+1318 
-1323 LSLRIRECPK
+1323 
-1333 LKERCEG
+1333 
-1340 RGSHYWP
+1340 
-1347 RISHIPCIYITD
+1347 

>member
-1 MKGNGSFCPLISYLL
+1 
-16 FTPDIIINP
+16 
-25 LLIIVTN
+25 
-32 YSLLLSLHSHFTF
+32 
-45 SLLTMAETLANEL
+45 MAETLANEL

-88 TTLSRIQDLLT
+88 TTLSRIQDLLN

-126 DVLDDVATEAMHREL
+126 DVLDDLATEEMHREL

-169 LSPKLDCINRD
+169 LSPKLDSINRE

-231 GDDGSSQD
+231 GDDDGSSQD
-239 NFSVIP
+239 NFSVLP

-297 KENKN
+297 KENKK
-302 FKDLNQLQKALTE
+302 FTDLNQLQKALTE
-315 QFKDKRFLLVVDD
+315 QLKDKRFLLVVDD
-328 VWSEKYADWENL
+328 VWSENYGDWENL

-355 TTRKNQLLKQIGL
+355 TTRKEQLLKQIGF
-368 HNVDRLES
+368 HNVDRLKS
-376 LLNEDA
+376 LSNEDA
-382 LRLFAIHALGVDNF
+382 LRLFALHALGVDNF
-396 DSHTTLKPQGEG
+396 DSHTTLKPQAEG

-414 CLPLAL
+414 RLPLAL
-420 KAIGRLLRTKTDRE
+420 KAIGRLLRTKADRE
-434 EWDEVLN
+434 DWDEVLN
-441 SEIWDVEIGNATENG
+441 SEIWDVDIGNATESG

-528 LSRSIF
+528 LSRSFF

-550 NDLATFVAGEFFL
+550 NDLATFVAGECFL
-563 RFDNHVKTK
+563 RFDNHMKTK

-584 TREEYVG
+584 TRDEYVG
-591 YQKFGAFKGA
+591 YQKFEAFKGA
-601 KSLRTFLAVSLGWG
+601 KSLRTFLAVSLGVNKGWS
-615 GYYLSSMILD
+615 YFFLSNKILV
-625 DLLPELTL
+625 DLLPSLTL
-633 LRVLSLSGFEI
+633 LRVLSLSRFQI
-644 SEVPEFI
+644 TEVPEFI
-651 GTLKHLRYLNLSRT
+651 GSLKHLRYLNLSGTR
-665 TIKELPENVGNLY
+665 IEVLPENIGNLY
-678 NLQTLIVSECRGLT
+678 NLQTLIVSDCGSLT
-692 KLPKSFLN
+692 KLPESFSK
-700 LKRLRHLDIRHT
+700 LKKLRHLDIRDT
-712 PLEKLPLGIGELES
+712 PLLEKLPMGIGELES
-726 LRTLTKI
+726 LQTLTKI
-733 IIEGDDGFAINELKG
+733 IIDGDDGFAINELKG
-748 LTNLHGKVSIE
+748 LTNLNGKVSIE

-766 AKHAREANLSLKKI
+766 AKHAREADLSLKKI
-780 TGLELQWVN
+780 TGLELQWVD

-813 LKTLSVVSYGGTKIS
+813 LKTLSVVSYGGTQIS
-828 NWVGDHSFH
+828 NWVGDRSFH
-837 ELVNVSIR
+837 ELVNVCIR
-845 GCKKCT
+845 DCRKCK
-851 SLPPFGLLPSL
+851 SLPSFGLLPSL

-871 EVKLIGLE
+871 EVKIIGLE

-893 LIFEDMSGWEGW
+893 LRFQDMSGWEGW
-905 STKNEG
+905 STINEG
-911 SAAVFP
+911 SAAVFT
-917 CLKELSIINCPQF
+917 CLKELYVKNCPQL
-930 INVSLQAL
+930 IHVSLQAL
-938 PSLKVLEIERCGDG
+938 PSLKVLEIDTCGDG

-959 VASSVTKL
+959 
-967 EIKRVSGLT
+967 GLHM
-976 YEVWRGVI
+976 RCG
-984 RYLKEVEELSI
+984 EEL
-995 RGCNEIK
+995 
-1002 YLWESETEASKLL
+1002 
-1015 VRLKKLSLWE
+1015 
-1025 CSGLVS
+1025 
-1031 LEEKEEDDNFGSS
+1031 
-1044 TLLYLRSLYVGF
+1044 
-1056 CRSIKRLCCP
+1056 
-1066 NSIES
+1066 
-1071 LDILHC
+1071 
-1077 SVITDV
+1077 
-1083 YLPKEGG
+1083 
-1090 NKLKSLRIRNCDK
+1090 
-1103 LEGKINNTSMPMLET
+1103 
-1118 IRISGWENLRSISEL
+1118 
-1133 TNSTHLTS
+1133 
-1141 LDITQCPPIVSLPEL
+1141 
-1156 QLSNLTSLSISNCE
+1156 
-1170 SLESLPEL
+1170 
-1178 SNLTFLS
+1178 
-1185 IIDCE
+1185 
-1190 RLVSL
+1190 
-1195 PELKNLALLK
+1195 
-1205 DLVIKECLGID
+1205 
-1216 VSVHG
+1216 
-1221 GRWPPKLCSLEIGGL
+1221 
-1236 KKPISEWGDLNFPT
+1236 
-1250 SLVDLTLED
+1250 
-1259 EPNVRNFSQLLHL
+1259 
-1272 FPSSLTSLDITG
+1272 
-1284 FEKLESLSMGLQ
+1284 
-1296 HLTSLQ
+1296 
-1302 HLAIFSC
+1302 
-1309 PKLNDLPET
+1309 
-1318 LLPSL
+1318 
-1323 LSLRIRECPK
+1323 
-1333 LKERCEG
+1333 
-1340 RGSHYWP
+1340 
-1347 RISHIPCIYITD
+1347 

>member
-1 MKGNGSFCPLISYLL
+1 
-16 FTPDIIINP
+16 
-25 LLIIVTN
+25 
-32 YSLLLSLHSHFTF
+32 
-45 SLLTMAETLANEL
+45 MAETLANEL

-79 IHNELKELK
+79 IHNELKDLK

-126 DVLDDVATEAMHREL
+126 DVLDDLATEEMHREL

-146 AASTSM
+146 EASTSM

-169 LSPKLDCINRD
+169 LSPKLDRINRD

-215 VVGREVEKE
+215 VVGREH
-224 QLLKKLL
+224 
-231 GDDGSSQD
+231 
-239 NFSVIP
+239 
-245 IVGMGGVGKTTLA
+245 
-258 RLLYN
+258 Y
-263 DTKVQDHFEPK
+263 FEPK

-297 KENKN
+297 KEDQK

-376 LLNEDA
+376 LSNEDA

-434 EWDEVLN
+434 DWDEVLN

-518 RLGREYFEIL
+518 RAWAVNIWKFYY
-528 LSRSIF
+528 
-534 QHAPNDESLFI
+534 Q
-545 MHDLM
+545 
-550 NDLATFVAGEFFL
+550 EFFL
-563 RFDNHVKTK
+563 RFDNHMKTK

-591 YQKFGAFKGA
+591 YQKFEAFKGA
-601 KSLRTFLAVSLGWG
+601 KSLRTFLAVSIGVDPSWN
-615 GYYLSSMILD
+615 YFFLSNKILV
-625 DLLPELTL
+625 DLLPSLTL
-633 LRVLSLSGFEI
+633 LRVLSLSRFQI
-644 SEVPEFI
+644 TEVPEFI
-651 GTLKHLRYLNLSRT
+651 GSLKHLRYLNFSRT
-665 TIKELPENVGNLY
+665 RIKVLPENIGNLY
-678 NLQTLIVSECRGLT
+678 NLQTLIVFGCKSLT
-692 KLPKSFLN
+692 KLPESFPK
-700 LKRLRHLDIRHT
+700 LKKLRHFDIRDT
-712 PLEKLPLGIGELES
+712 PLLKKLPFGIGELGS
-726 LRTLTKI
+726 LQTLTKI

-759 GLHKVQS
+759 GLHKAQS

-780 TGLELQWVN
+780 TGLELQWVD
-789 VFDGSRMDT
+789 VFDGSRIDT

-813 LKTLSVVSYGGTKIS
+813 LKTLSVVSYGGTQIS
-828 NWVGDHSFH
+828 NWVGDRSFH
-837 ELVNVSIR
+837 ELVDVSIR

-871 EVKLIGLE
+871 EVKIIGLE

-893 LIFEDMSGWEGW
+893 LIFENMSGWQRW

-917 CLKELSIINCPQF
+917 CLKELYVKKCPQL

-952 VLRSLVQ
+952 V
-959 VASSVTKL
+959 A
-967 EIKRVSGLT
+967 
-976 YEVWRGVI
+976 
-984 RYLKEVEELSI
+984 
-995 RGCNEIK
+995 
-1002 YLWESETEASKLL
+1002 
-1015 VRLKKLSLWE
+1015 
-1025 CSGLVS
+1025 
-1031 LEEKEEDDNFGSS
+1031 
-1044 TLLYLRSLYVGF
+1044 
-1056 CRSIKRLCCP
+1056 
-1066 NSIES
+1066 
-1071 LDILHC
+1071 
-1077 SVITDV
+1077 
-1083 YLPKEGG
+1083 
-1090 NKLKSLRIRNCDK
+1090 
-1103 LEGKINNTSMPMLET
+1103 
-1118 IRISGWENLRSISEL
+1118 
-1133 TNSTHLTS
+1133 
-1141 LDITQCPPIVSLPEL
+1141 
-1156 QLSNLTSLSISNCE
+1156 
-1170 SLESLPEL
+1170 
-1178 SNLTFLS
+1178 
-1185 IIDCE
+1185 
-1190 RLVSL
+1190 
-1195 PELKNLALLK
+1195 
-1205 DLVIKECLGID
+1205 
-1216 VSVHG
+1216 
-1221 GRWPPKLCSLEIGGL
+1221 
-1236 KKPISEWGDLNFPT
+1236 
-1250 SLVDLTLED
+1250 
-1259 EPNVRNFSQLLHL
+1259 
-1272 FPSSLTSLDITG
+1272 
-1284 FEKLESLSMGLQ
+1284 
-1296 HLTSLQ
+1296 
-1302 HLAIFSC
+1302 
-1309 PKLNDLPET
+1309 
-1318 LLPSL
+1318 
-1323 LSLRIRECPK
+1323 
-1333 LKERCEG
+1333 
-1340 RGSHYWP
+1340 
-1347 RISHIPCIYITD
+1347 YI

>member
-1 MKGNGSFCPLISYLL
+1 
-16 FTPDIIINP
+16 
-25 LLIIVTN
+25 
-32 YSLLLSLHSHFTF
+32 
-45 SLLTMAETLANEL
+45 MAETLANEL

-73 IARAQG
+73 VARAHG
-79 IHNELKELK
+79 IYNELKELK
-88 TTLSRIQDLLT
+88 KTLSRIQDLLQ

-107 HKSVKS
+107 HKSVKE

-161 TNFSLTHR
+161 TNFSLSHK
-169 LSPKLDCINRD
+169 LSPKLDRINRD

-328 VWSEKYADWENL
+328 VWSEKYGDWENL

-355 TTRKNQLLKQIGL
+355 TTRKEQLLKQIGF
-368 HNVDRLES
+368 HNVDRLKS
-376 LLNEDA
+376 LSNEDA
-382 LRLFAIHALGVDNF
+382 LRLFAVHALGVDNF

-434 EWDEVLN
+434 DWDEVLN

-508 GFLNPSKSPE
+508 GFLNPSKLPE

-528 LSRSIF
+528 LSRSFF

-563 RFDNHVKTK
+563 RFDNHMKTK

-584 TREEYVG
+584 TREHYVG
-591 YQKFGAFKGA
+591 YQKFEAFKGA
-601 KSLRTFLAVSLGWG
+601 KSLRTFLAVSLGVDKGW
-615 GYYLSSMILD
+615 YYLSSKILG

-633 LRVLSLSGFEI
+633 LRVLSLSRFEI

-665 TIKELPENVGNLY
+665 NIKELPENVGNLY
-678 NLQTLIVSECRGLT
+678 NLQTLIVSGCWALT
-692 KLPKSFLN
+692 KLPKSFLK
-700 LKRLRHLDIRHT
+700 LTRLRHFDIRNT

-726 LRTLTKI
+726 LQTLTKI

-748 LTNLHGKVSIE
+748 LTNLHGEVSIK

-780 TGLELQWVN
+780 TGLELQWVD
-789 VFDGSRMDT
+789 VVDGSRMDT

-813 LKTLSVVSYGGTKIS
+813 LKTLSVVSYGGTQIS
-828 NWVGDHSFH
+828 NWVGDRSFH
-837 ELVNVSIR
+837 ELVDVSIR

-871 EVKLIGLE
+871 EVKIIGLE
-879 LTGNDVNAFRSLEV
+879 LIGNDVNAFRSLEV
-893 LIFEDMSGWEGW
+893 LRFEDMSGWEGW

-911 SAAVFP
+911 SVAVFP
-917 CLKELSIINCPQF
+917 CLKELSIIDCPQL
-930 INVSLQAL
+930 INVSLQAP
-938 PSLKVLEIERCGDG
+938 PSLKVLEINRCGDG

-959 VASSVTKL
+959 VASSVTNFK
-967 EIKRVSGLT
+967 ISYVSGLT

-984 RYLKEVEELSI
+984 GYLREVEGLSI

-1015 VRLKKLSLWE
+1015 VRLKELRLQY

-1044 TLLYLRSLYVGF
+1044 TLLSLRRLKVYS
-1056 CRSIKRLCCP
+1056 CSSIKRLCCP

-1071 LDILHC
+1071 LDIEEC
-1077 SVITDV
+1077 SVIKDV
-1083 YLPKEGG
+1083 FLPKEGG
-1090 NKLKSLRIRNCDK
+1090 NKLKSLSIRRCEK

-1118 IRISGWENLRSISEL
+1118 LYIDTWQNLRSISEL
-1133 TNSTHLTS
+1133 SNSTHLTR
-1141 LDITQCPPIVSLPEL
+1141 LDIMRCPHIVSLPEL
-1156 QLSNLTSLSISNCE
+1156 QLSNLTHLSIINCE
-1170 SLESLPEL
+1170 SLISLPGL
-1178 SNLTFLS
+1178 SNLTSLS
-1185 IIDCE
+1185 VSDCE
-1190 RLVSL
+1190 SLASL
-1195 PELKNLALLK
+1195 PELKNLPLLK
-1205 DLVIKECLGID
+1205 DLQIKCCRGID
-1216 VSVHG
+1216 ASFPRG
-1221 GRWPPKLCSLEIGGL
+1221 LWPPKLVSLEVGGL
-1236 KKPISEWGDLNFPT
+1236 KKPISEWGNQNFPP
-1250 SLVDLTLED
+1250 SLVELSLYD
-1259 EPNVRNFSQLLHL
+1259 EPDVRNFSQLSHL
-1272 FPSSLTSLDITG
+1272 FPSSLTSLAIIEFD
-1284 FEKLESLSMGLQ
+1284 KLESLSTGLQ

-1302 HLAIFSC
+1302 HLTIHRC
-1309 PKLNDLPET
+1309 PKVKDLPET

-1323 LSLRIRECPK
+1323 LSLMIDECPK
-1333 LKERCEG
+1333 LKERCSG

-1347 RISHIPCIYITD
+1347 RISHIPCIFMDGRSSELTLVRVLVWFVELLKCYSNR

>member
-1 MKGNGSFCPLISYLL
+1 
-16 FTPDIIINP
+16 
-25 LLIIVTN
+25 
-32 YSLLLSLHSHFTF
+32 
-45 SLLTMAETLANEL
+45 MAETLANEL

-79 IHNELKELK
+79 IYNELKELK
-88 TTLSRIQDLLT
+88 KTLSRIQDLLT

-107 HKSVKS
+107 RKSVKE
-113 WLNALQHLAYDID
+113 WLNALQHLAYDIE

-146 AASTSM
+146 AASTSK

-161 TNFSLTHR
+161 TNFSITHR
-169 LSPKLDCINRD
+169 LSSKLDGINRE

-189 DLGLLKIDEKPRNTS
+189 DLGLFKIDEKPRNTS

-239 NFSVIP
+239 NFSVLP

-328 VWSEKYADWENL
+328 VWSENYGDWENL

-376 LLNEDA
+376 LSNEDA

-434 EWDEVLN
+434 DWDDVLN
-441 SEIWDVEIGNATENG
+441 SEIWDVEIGNATETG

-508 GFLNPSKSPE
+508 GFLNPSKLPE

-528 LSRSIF
+528 LSRSFF

-563 RFDNHVKTK
+563 RFDNHMKTK

-584 TREEYVG
+584 TREHYVG
-591 YQKFGAFKGA
+591 YQKFEAFKGA
-601 KSLRTFLAVSLGWG
+601 KSLRTFLAVSLGVDKGW
-615 GYYLSSMILD
+615 YYLSSKILG

-633 LRVLSLSGFEI
+633 LRVLSLSRFEI

-665 TIKELPENVGNLY
+665 NIKELPENVGNLY
-678 NLQTLIVSECRGLT
+678 NLQTLIVSGCWALT
-692 KLPKSFLN
+692 KLPKSFLK
-700 LKRLRHLDIRHT
+700 LTGLRHFDIRNT
-712 PLEKLPLGIGELES
+712 PLEKLPL
-726 LRTLTKI
+726 
-733 IIEGDDGFAINELKG
+733 
-748 LTNLHGKVSIE
+748 

-780 TGLELQWVN
+780 TGLELQWVD
-789 VFDGSRMDT
+789 VVDGSRMDT

-813 LKTLSVVSYGGTKIS
+813 LKTLSVVSYGGTQIS
-828 NWVGDHSFH
+828 NWVGDRSFH
-837 ELVNVSIR
+837 ELVDVSIR
-845 GCKKCT
+845 GCKTCT

-871 EVKLIGLE
+871 EVKIIGLE
-879 LTGNDVNAFRSLEV
+879 LTGNDVNAFCSLEV
-893 LIFEDMSGWEGW
+893 LRFEDMSGWEGW

-917 CLKELSIINCPQF
+917 CLKELSIIDCPQL

-938 PSLKVLEIERCGDG
+938 PSLKVLEINRCGDG

-959 VASSVTKL
+959 
-967 EIKRVSGLT
+967 GLHM
-976 YEVWRGVI
+976 RCG
-984 RYLKEVEELSI
+984 EEL
-995 RGCNEIK
+995 
-1002 YLWESETEASKLL
+1002 
-1015 VRLKKLSLWE
+1015 
-1025 CSGLVS
+1025 
-1031 LEEKEEDDNFGSS
+1031 
-1044 TLLYLRSLYVGF
+1044 
-1056 CRSIKRLCCP
+1056 
-1066 NSIES
+1066 
-1071 LDILHC
+1071 
-1077 SVITDV
+1077 
-1083 YLPKEGG
+1083 
-1090 NKLKSLRIRNCDK
+1090 
-1103 LEGKINNTSMPMLET
+1103 
-1118 IRISGWENLRSISEL
+1118 
-1133 TNSTHLTS
+1133 
-1141 LDITQCPPIVSLPEL
+1141 
-1156 QLSNLTSLSISNCE
+1156 
-1170 SLESLPEL
+1170 
-1178 SNLTFLS
+1178 
-1185 IIDCE
+1185 
-1190 RLVSL
+1190 
-1195 PELKNLALLK
+1195 
-1205 DLVIKECLGID
+1205 
-1216 VSVHG
+1216 
-1221 GRWPPKLCSLEIGGL
+1221 
-1236 KKPISEWGDLNFPT
+1236 
-1250 SLVDLTLED
+1250 
-1259 EPNVRNFSQLLHL
+1259 
-1272 FPSSLTSLDITG
+1272 
-1284 FEKLESLSMGLQ
+1284 
-1296 HLTSLQ
+1296 
-1302 HLAIFSC
+1302 
-1309 PKLNDLPET
+1309 
-1318 LLPSL
+1318 
-1323 LSLRIRECPK
+1323 
-1333 LKERCEG
+1333 
-1340 RGSHYWP
+1340 
-1347 RISHIPCIYITD
+1347 

>member
-1 MKGNGSFCPLISYLL
+1 
-16 FTPDIIINP
+16 
-25 LLIIVTN
+25 
-32 YSLLLSLHSHFTF
+32 
-45 SLLTMAETLANEL
+45 MAETLANEL

-73 IARAQG
+73 VARAHG
-79 IHNELKELK
+79 IYNELKELK
-88 TTLSRIQDLLT
+88 KTLSRIQDLLQ

-107 HKSVKS
+107 HKSVKE

-161 TNFSLTHR
+161 TNFSLSHK
-169 LSPKLDCINRD
+169 LSPKLDRINRD

-328 VWSEKYADWENL
+328 VWSEKYGDWENL

-355 TTRKNQLLKQIGL
+355 TTRKEQLLKQIGF
-368 HNVDRLES
+368 HNVDRLKS
-376 LLNEDA
+376 LSNEDA
-382 LRLFAIHALGVDNF
+382 LRLFAVHALGVDNF

-434 EWDEVLN
+434 DWDEVLN

-508 GFLNPSKSPE
+508 GFLNPSKLPE

-528 LSRSIF
+528 LSRSFF

-563 RFDNHVKTK
+563 RFDNHMKTK

-584 TREEYVG
+584 TREHYVG
-591 YQKFGAFKGA
+591 YQKFEAFKGA
-601 KSLRTFLAVSLGWG
+601 KSLRTFLAVSLGVDKGW
-615 GYYLSSMILD
+615 YYLSSKILG

-633 LRVLSLSGFEI
+633 LRVLSLSRFEI

-665 TIKELPENVGNLY
+665 NIKELPENVGNLY
-678 NLQTLIVSECRGLT
+678 NLQTLIVSGCWALT
-692 KLPKSFLN
+692 KLPKSFLK
-700 LKRLRHLDIRHT
+700 LTRLRHFDIRNT

-726 LRTLTKI
+726 LQTLTKI

-748 LTNLHGKVSIE
+748 LTNLHGEVSIK

-780 TGLELQWVN
+780 TGLELQWVD
-789 VFDGSRMDT
+789 VVDGSRMDT

-813 LKTLSVVSYGGTKIS
+813 LKTLSVVSYGGTQIS
-828 NWVGDHSFH
+828 NWVGDRSFH
-837 ELVNVSIR
+837 ELVDVSIR

-871 EVKLIGLE
+871 EVKIIGLE
-879 LTGNDVNAFRSLEV
+879 LIGNDVNAFRSLEV
-893 LIFEDMSGWEGW
+893 LRFEDMSGWEGW

-911 SAAVFP
+911 SVAVFP
-917 CLKELSIINCPQF
+917 CLKELSIIDCPQL
-930 INVSLQAL
+930 INVSLQAP
-938 PSLKVLEIERCGDG
+938 PSLKVLEINRCGDG

-959 VASSVTKL
+959 VASSVTNFK
-967 EIKRVSGLT
+967 ISYVSGLT

-984 RYLKEVEELSI
+984 GYLREVEGLSI

-1015 VRLKKLSLWE
+1015 VRLKELRLQY

-1044 TLLYLRSLYVGF
+1044 TLLSLRRLKVYS
-1056 CRSIKRLCCP
+1056 CSSIKRLCCP

-1071 LDILHC
+1071 LDIEEC
-1077 SVITDV
+1077 SVIKDV
-1083 YLPKEGG
+1083 FLPKEGG
-1090 NKLKSLRIRNCDK
+1090 NKLKSLSIRRCEK

-1118 IRISGWENLRSISEL
+1118 LYIDTWQNLRSISEL
-1133 TNSTHLTS
+1133 SNSTHLTR
-1141 LDITQCPPIVSLPEL
+1141 LDIMRCPHIVSLPEL
-1156 QLSNLTSLSISNCE
+1156 QLSNLTRLEIGNCE
-1170 SLESLPEL
+1170 SLESLPVL
-1178 SNLTFLS
+1178 SNLTSLS
-1185 IIDCE
+1185 VSDCE
-1190 RLVSL
+1190 SLASL
-1195 PELKNLALLK
+1195 PELKNLPLLK
-1205 DLVIKECLGID
+1205 DLQIKCCRGID
-1216 VSVHG
+1216 ASFPRG
-1221 GRWPPKLCSLEIGGL
+1221 LWPPKLVSLEVGGL
-1236 KKPISEWGDLNFPT
+1236 KKPISEWGNQNFPP
-1250 SLVDLTLED
+1250 SLVELSLYD
-1259 EPNVRNFSQLLHL
+1259 EPDVRNFSQLSHL
-1272 FPSSLTSLDITG
+1272 FPSSLTSLAIIEFD
-1284 FEKLESLSMGLQ
+1284 KLESLSTGLQ

-1302 HLAIFSC
+1302 HLTIHRC
-1309 PKLNDLPET
+1309 PKVKDLPET

-1323 LSLRIRECPK
+1323 LSLMIDECPK
-1333 LKERCEG
+1333 LKERCSG

-1347 RISHIPCIYITD
+1347 RISHIPCIFMDGSDIS

>member
-1 MKGNGSFCPLISYLL
+1 
-16 FTPDIIINP
+16 
-25 LLIIVTN
+25 
-32 YSLLLSLHSHFTF
+32 
-45 SLLTMAETLANEL
+45 MAETIATEL
-58 LKVLVKKMTD
+58 VKVLFQKLSD

-88 TTLSRIQDLLT
+88 STLSRIQDLLN

-113 WLNALQHLAYDID
+113 WLNALQHLAYDIN
-126 DVLDDVATEAMHREL
+126 DVLDDLATEDMHRKL
-141 TLQEP
+141 TLESR
-146 AASTSM
+146 AIICSK

-169 LSPKLDCINRD
+169 LSPKLDSINRE
-180 LENLEKRKT
+180 LEKLEKRKT

-231 GDDGSSQD
+231 GDDDGSSQD
-239 NFSVIP
+239 NFSVLP

-284 IFKITDA
+284 IFKISNTIFQSVTTTKNEKFEDLDKLQIA
-291 ILQDVT
+291 I
-297 KENKN
+297 
-302 FKDLNQLQKALTE
+302 AE
-315 QFKDKRFLLVVDD
+315 QFKGKRFLLVVDD
-328 VWSEKYADWENL
+328 VWSENYGDWENL

-355 TTRKNQLLKQIGL
+355 TTRKEQLLKQIGF
-368 HNVDRLES
+368 HNVDRLKS
-376 LLNEDA
+376 LSSEDA
-382 LRLFAIHALGVDNF
+382 LRLFAVHALGVDNF

-434 EWDEVLN
+434 DWDEVLN
-441 SEIWDVEIGNATENG
+441 SEIWDVEIGNATESG

-528 LSRSIF
+528 LSRSFF

-563 RFDNHVKTK
+563 RFDNHMKTK

-591 YQKFGAFKGA
+591 YQKFEAFKGA
-601 KSLRTFLAVSLGWG
+601 KSLRTILAVSLGVDKGWVS
-615 GYYLSSMILD
+615 YYLSSKILD

-633 LRVLSLSGFEI
+633 LRVLSLRRFQI

-665 TIKELPENVGNLY
+665 NIKELPENVGNLY
-678 NLQTLIVSECRGLT
+678 NLQTLIVSECRRLT

-700 LKRLRHLDIRHT
+700 LIRLRHVDIRDT

-726 LRTLTKI
+726 LQTLTKI
-733 IIEGDDGFAINELKG
+733 IIEGNDGFAINELKG

-780 TGLELQWVN
+780 TGLELQWVD
-789 VFDGSRMDT
+789 VFDGSRTDT

-813 LKTLSVVSYGGTKIS
+813 LKTLSMVSYGGTQIS
-828 NWVGDHSFH
+828 NWVGDRSFH

-862 KRLQIQGMD
+862 KRLHIQGMD

-893 LIFEDMSGWEGW
+893 LTFEDMSGWEGW

-911 SAAVFP
+911 SEAVFP
-917 CLKELSIINCPQF
+917 CLKELYVKNCPQL

-938 PSLKVLEIERCGDG
+938 PSLKVLRIDTCGDG

-967 EIKRVSGLT
+967 TINCVSGLT

-984 RYLKEVEELSI
+984 GYLKEVEDLSI
-995 RGCNEIK
+995 EECNEIK

-1015 VRLKKLSLWE
+1015 VRLKDLRLDF

-1031 LEEKEEDDNFGSS
+1031 LEEKEEDDNFGRS
-1044 TLLYLRSLYVGF
+1044 TLLSLRTLYVIS
-1056 CRSIKRLCCP
+1056 CSSIKRLCCP

-1071 LDILHC
+1071 LEIIGC

-1090 NKLKSLRIRNCDK
+1090 NKLKSVRI
-1103 LEGKINNTSMPMLET
+1103 
-1118 IRISGWENLRSISEL
+1118 
-1133 TNSTHLTS
+1133 
-1141 LDITQCPPIVSLPEL
+1141 
-1156 QLSNLTSLSISNCE
+1156 
-1170 SLESLPEL
+1170 
-1178 SNLTFLS
+1178 
-1185 IIDCE
+1185 
-1190 RLVSL
+1190 
-1195 PELKNLALLK
+1195 
-1205 DLVIKECLGID
+1205 
-1216 VSVHG
+1216 
-1221 GRWPPKLCSLEIGGL
+1221 
-1236 KKPISEWGDLNFPT
+1236 WG
-1250 SLVDLTLED
+1250 
-1259 EPNVRNFSQLLHL
+1259 
-1272 FPSSLTSLDITG
+1272 
-1284 FEKLESLSMGLQ
+1284 
-1296 HLTSLQ
+1296 
-1302 HLAIFSC
+1302 C
-1309 PKLNDLPET
+1309 Y
-1318 LLPSL
+1318 
-1323 LSLRIRECPK
+1323 K
-1333 LKERCEG
+1333 LKP
-1340 RGSHYWP
+1340 S
-1347 RISHIPCIYITD
+1347 

>member
-1 MKGNGSFCPLISYLL
+1 MTPLIL
-16 FTPDIIINP
+16 F
-25 LLIIVTN
+25 
-32 YSLLLSLHSHFTF
+32 LLLSPTTPFFFLYTLHSHFTF

-79 IHNELKELK
+79 IYNELKELK
-88 TTLSRIQDLLT
+88 KTLSRIQDLLT

-126 DVLDDVATEAMHREL
+126 DVLDDVATEAMRREL

-152 VRKLIPSCC
+152 VRKLIPTCC
-161 TNFSLTHR
+161 TNFSLTHS
-169 LSPKLDCINRD
+169 LSPKLDRINRE

-231 GDDGSSQD
+231 GDDDGSSQD

-328 VWSEKYADWENL
+328 VWSENYGDWENL

-376 LLNEDA
+376 LSNEDA

-456 KDVENSDKI
+456 KDVENIDKI

-508 GFLNPSKSPE
+508 GFLNPSKLPE

-528 LSRSIF
+528 LSRSFF

-563 RFDNHVKTK
+563 RFDNHMKTK

-584 TREEYVG
+584 TREHYVG
-591 YQKFGAFKGA
+591 YQKFEAFKGA
-601 KSLRTFLAVSLGWG
+601 KSLRTFLAVSLGV
-615 GYYLSSMILD
+615 D
-625 DLLPELTL
+625 
-633 LRVLSLSGFEI
+633 
-644 SEVPEFI
+644 
-651 GTLKHLRYLNLSRT
+651 
-665 TIKELPENVGNLY
+665 KELPENVGNLY
-678 NLQTLIVSECRGLT
+678 NLQTLIVSLQTLIVSGCWALT
-692 KLPKSFLN
+692 KLPKSFLK
-700 LKRLRHLDIRHT
+700 LTRLRHFDIRNT

-726 LRTLTKI
+726 LQTLTKI

-748 LTNLHGKVSIE
+748 LTNLHGEVSIK

-780 TGLELQWVN
+780 TGLELQWVD
-789 VFDGSRMDT
+789 VVDGSRMDT

-813 LKTLSVVSYGGTKIS
+813 LKTLSVVSYGGTQIS
-828 NWVGDHSFH
+828 NWVGDRSFH
-837 ELVNVSIR
+837 ELVDVSIR

-871 EVKLIGLE
+871 EVKIIGLE
-879 LTGNDVNAFRSLEV
+879 LTGNDVDAFRSLEV
-893 LIFEDMSGWEGW
+893 LTFEDMSGWEGW

-917 CLKELSIINCPQF
+917 CLKELSISDCPQL

-938 PSLKVLEIERCGDG
+938 PSLKVLEIDRCGYG
-952 VLRSLVQ
+952 VLRGLVR

-967 EIKRVSGLT
+967 RITDILGLT

-984 RYLKEVEELSI
+984 GYLKEVEELSI

-1015 VRLKKLSLWE
+1015 VRLKELRLWQ

-1044 TLLYLRSLYVGF
+1044 TGLLSLRTLYVAF
-1056 CRSIKRLCCP
+1056 CDSIKRLCCP

-1071 LDILHC
+1071 LEILDC

-1090 NKLKSLRIRNCDK
+1090 NKLKSLGIRNCDK

-1118 IRISGWENLRSISEL
+1118 LHIYKWENLRSISEL
-1133 TNSTHLTS
+1133 SNSTHLTS
-1141 LDITQCPPIVSLPEL
+1141 LDIERCPHIVSLPEL
-1156 QLSNLTSLSISNCE
+1156 QLSNLTRLSIRNCE
-1170 SLESLPEL
+1170 SLESLPVL
-1178 SNLTFLS
+1178 SNLTSLS
-1185 IIDCE
+1185 VSDCE
-1190 RLVSL
+1190 SLASL
-1195 PELKNLALLK
+1195 PELKNLPLLK
-1205 DLVIKECLGID
+1205 DLQIKCCRGID
-1216 VSVHG
+1216 ASFPRG
-1221 GRWPPKLCSLEIGGL
+1221 LWPPKLVSLEVGGL
-1236 KKPISEWGDLNFPT
+1236 KKPISEWGYQNFPP
-1250 SLVDLTLED
+1250 SLVHLSLWD
-1259 EPNVRNFSQLLHL
+1259 EPDVRNFSQLSHL
-1272 FPSSLTSLDITG
+1272 FPSSLTSLYIREFDN
-1284 FEKLESLSMGLQ
+1284 LESVSMGLQ

-1302 HLAIFSC
+1302 HLDISFC
-1309 PKLNDLPET
+1309 PKVKDLPET

-1323 LSLRIRECPK
+1323 LSLMIDECPK
-1333 LKERCEG
+1333 LEERCSG

-1347 RISHIPCIYITD
+1347 RISHIPCIFMDGRSSELTLVRDHILKDLLGDGTFTVDQVKFKNREKSQGVNFQGKYLE

>member
-1 MKGNGSFCPLISYLL
+1 
-16 FTPDIIINP
+16 
-25 LLIIVTN
+25 
-32 YSLLLSLHSHFTF
+32 
-45 SLLTMAETLANEL
+45 MAETLANEL

-79 IHNELKELK
+79 IHNELKDLK

-126 DVLDDVATEAMHREL
+126 DVLDDLATEEMHREL

-146 AASTSM
+146 EASTSM

-169 LSPKLDCINRD
+169 LSPKLDRINRE

-231 GDDGSSQD
+231 GDDDGSSQD
-239 NFSVIP
+239 NFSVLP

-297 KENKN
+297 KENKE

-328 VWSEKYADWENL
+328 VWSENYGDWENL

-355 TTRKNQLLKQIGL
+355 TTRKEQLLKQIGL
-368 HNVDRLES
+368 HNVDRLKS
-376 LLNEDA
+376 LSNEDA
-382 LRLFAIHALGVDNF
+382 LRLFAVHALGVDNF

-434 EWDEVLN
+434 DWDEVLN
-441 SEIWDVEIGNATENG
+441 SEIWDVEVGNATESG

-496 DKEELVS
+496 DKQELVS

-528 LSRSIF
+528 LSRSFF

-563 RFDNHVKTK
+563 RFDNHMKTK

-591 YQKFGAFKGA
+591 YQKFEAFKGA
-601 KSLRTFLAVSLGWG
+601 KSLRTFLAGVDKGWG
-615 GYYLSSMILD
+615 DYYVSSKILD

-633 LRVLSLSGFEI
+633 LRVLSLSRFEI

-665 TIKELPENVGNLY
+665 NIKELPENVGNLY

-692 KLPKSFLN
+692 KLPKSFLK
-700 LKRLRHLDIRHT
+700 LKRLRHFDIRNT
-712 PLEKLPLGIGELES
+712 PLEKLPLGIGELEG
-726 LRTLTKI
+726 LQTLTKI
-733 IIEGDDGFAINELKG
+733 IIEEGVGFAINELKG
-748 LTNLHGKVSIE
+748 LTNLHGEVSIE

-780 TGLELQWVN
+780 TGLELQWVD
-789 VFDGSRMDT
+789 VFDGSRTDT

-813 LKTLSVVSYGGTKIS
+813 LKTLSVVSYGGTQIS
-828 NWVGDHSFH
+828 NWAGDRSFH
-837 ELVNVSIR
+837 ELVDVSIR

-893 LIFEDMSGWEGW
+893 LTFEDMSGWEGW
-905 STKNEG
+905 STINEG
-911 SAAVFP
+911 SAAEVFT
-917 CLKELSIINCPQF
+917 CLKELYVKNCPQL

-938 PSLKVLEIERCGDG
+938 PSLSVLEIDRCGDG

-959 VASSVTKL
+959 
-967 EIKRVSGLT
+967 GLHM
-976 YEVWRGVI
+976 RCG
-984 RYLKEVEELSI
+984 EEL
-995 RGCNEIK
+995 
-1002 YLWESETEASKLL
+1002 
-1015 VRLKKLSLWE
+1015 
-1025 CSGLVS
+1025 
-1031 LEEKEEDDNFGSS
+1031 
-1044 TLLYLRSLYVGF
+1044 
-1056 CRSIKRLCCP
+1056 
-1066 NSIES
+1066 
-1071 LDILHC
+1071 
-1077 SVITDV
+1077 
-1083 YLPKEGG
+1083 
-1090 NKLKSLRIRNCDK
+1090 
-1103 LEGKINNTSMPMLET
+1103 
-1118 IRISGWENLRSISEL
+1118 
-1133 TNSTHLTS
+1133 
-1141 LDITQCPPIVSLPEL
+1141 
-1156 QLSNLTSLSISNCE
+1156 
-1170 SLESLPEL
+1170 
-1178 SNLTFLS
+1178 
-1185 IIDCE
+1185 
-1190 RLVSL
+1190 
-1195 PELKNLALLK
+1195 
-1205 DLVIKECLGID
+1205 
-1216 VSVHG
+1216 
-1221 GRWPPKLCSLEIGGL
+1221 
-1236 KKPISEWGDLNFPT
+1236 
-1250 SLVDLTLED
+1250 
-1259 EPNVRNFSQLLHL
+1259 
-1272 FPSSLTSLDITG
+1272 
-1284 FEKLESLSMGLQ
+1284 
-1296 HLTSLQ
+1296 
-1302 HLAIFSC
+1302 
-1309 PKLNDLPET
+1309 
-1318 LLPSL
+1318 
-1323 LSLRIRECPK
+1323 
-1333 LKERCEG
+1333 
-1340 RGSHYWP
+1340 
-1347 RISHIPCIYITD
+1347 

>member
-1 MKGNGSFCPLISYLL
+1 
-16 FTPDIIINP
+16 
-25 LLIIVTN
+25 
-32 YSLLLSLHSHFTF
+32 
-45 SLLTMAETLANEL
+45 MAETLANEL

-88 TTLSRIQDLLT
+88 KTLSRIQDLLT

-107 HKSVKS
+107 HKSVKE

-126 DVLDDVATEAMHREL
+126 DVLDDMATEAMRREL

-146 AASTSM
+146 AASTSK

-169 LSPKLDCINRD
+169 LSPKLDRINRD

-239 NFSVIP
+239 NFSVLP

-263 DTKVQDHFEPK
+263 DTKVQRHFEPK

-284 IFKITDA
+284 IFKISNT
-291 ILQDVT
+291 IFQSVT
-297 KENKN
+297 TTENKKFEDLDKLQIAIVEH
-302 FKDLNQLQKALTE
+302 FKG
-315 QFKDKRFLLVVDD
+315 KRFLLVVDD
-328 VWSEKYADWENL
+328 VWSENYSDWENL
-340 VRPFLSCAPGSRIIM
+340 VRPFHSCAPGSRIIM
-355 TTRKNQLLKQIGL
+355 TTRKGQLLKQIGF
-368 HNVDRLES
+368 HNVDRLKS
-376 LLNEDA
+376 LSSEDA
-382 LRLFAIHALGVDNF
+382 LRLFAVNALGVDNF
-396 DSHTTLKPQGEG
+396 DSHMTLKLQGEG

-434 EWDEVLN
+434 DWDEVLN
-441 SEIWDVEIGNATENG
+441 SEIWDVEIGSTTENG
-456 KDVENSDKI
+456 KDVENRGKI

-508 GFLNPSKSPE
+508 GFLNPSESPE
-518 RLGREYFEIL
+518 RLGRGYFEIL
-528 LSRSIF
+528 FSRSFF

-563 RFDNHVKTK
+563 RFDNHTKTK

-584 TREEYVG
+584 TREKYVG
-591 YQKFGAFKGA
+591 YQKFEAFKGA
-601 KSLRTFLAVSLGWG
+601 KSLRTFLAVSLGVNKGWG
-615 GYYLSSMILD
+615 YCYLSSKILN

-633 LRVLSLSGFEI
+633 LRVLSLSCFEI

-665 TIKELPENVGNLY
+665 NIKELPENVGNLY
-678 NLQTLIVSECRGLT
+678 NLQTLIVSECLGLT

-700 LKRLRHLDIRHT
+700 LKRLRHLDIRYT

-726 LRTLTKI
+726 LQTLTKI

-766 AKHAREANLSLKKI
+766 AKDAREANLSLKRI
-780 TGLELQWVN
+780 TGLELQWVD

-813 LKTLSVVSYGGTKIS
+813 LKTLSIVSYGGTQIS
-828 NWVGDHSFH
+828 NWVGDRSFH

-845 GCKKCT
+845 GCRKCA

-862 KRLQIQGMD
+862 KRLLIRGMD
-871 EVKLIGLE
+871 EVKIIGLE

-893 LIFEDMSGWEGW
+893 LTFEDMSGWEGW
-905 STKNEG
+905 STINEG

-917 CLKELSIINCPQF
+917 CLKELYVKKCPQL

-938 PSLKVLEIERCGDG
+938 PSLKVLEIDTCGDG
-952 VLRSLVQ
+952 VLTSLVQ

-967 EIKRVSGLT
+967 RISSILGLT

-995 RGCNEIK
+995 WGCDEIK

-1015 VRLKKLSLWE
+1015 VRLKELSLHR

-1044 TLLYLRSLYVGF
+1044 TSLLSLRSLKVYS
-1056 CRSIKRLCCP
+1056 CSSIKRLCCP

-1071 LDILHC
+1071 LEIIGC
-1077 SVITDV
+1077 SIITDV

-1090 NKLKSLRIRNCDK
+1090 NKLKSVRIGDCDK

-1118 IRISGWENLRSISEL
+1118 LYIRAWENLRSISEL
-1133 TNSTHLTS
+1133 SNSTHLTK
-1141 LDITQCPPIVSLPEL
+1141 LDIDCCPHIVSLPEL
-1156 QLSNLTSLSISNCE
+1156 QLSNLT
-1170 SLESLPEL
+1170 
-1178 SNLTFLS
+1178 FLS
-1185 IIDCE
+1185 INDCK

-1205 DLVIKECLGID
+1205 DLKIRWCPGID
-1216 VSVHG
+1216 VSIHG

-1250 SLVDLTLED
+1250 SLVDLTLSH
-1259 EPNVRNFSQLLHL
+1259 EPHVRNFSQLSHL

-1302 HLAIFSC
+1302 HLEIWYC
-1309 PKLNDLPET
+1309 PKVNDLPDM

-1323 LSLRIRECPK
+1323 LSLTINGDCPK
-1333 LKERCEG
+1333 VKERCEG
-1340 RGSHYWP
+1340 RGSYYWP
-1347 RISHIPCIYITD
+1347 RISHIPKIQINKR

>member
-1 MKGNGSFCPLISYLL
+1 MPKFCALHSYLIL
-16 FTPDIIINP
+16 ST
-25 LLIIVTN
+25 
-32 YSLLLSLHSHFTF
+32 LLSSSIFRPTTLIPI

-79 IHNELKELK
+79 IYNELKELK
-88 TTLSRIQDLLT
+88 KTLSRIQDLLT

-107 HKSVKS
+107 HKSVKE

-146 AASTSM
+146 AASTSK

-169 LSPKLDCINRD
+169 LSPKLDRINRD

-231 GDDGSSQD
+231 GDDDGSSQD
-239 NFSVIP
+239 NFSVLP

-297 KENKN
+297 KENKK

-328 VWSEKYADWENL
+328 VWSENYGDWENL

-355 TTRKNQLLKQIGL
+355 TTRKEQLLKQIGF
-368 HNVDRLES
+368 HNVDCLKS
-376 LLNEDA
+376 LSSEDA
-382 LRLFAIHALGVDNF
+382 LRLLAVNALGVDNF

-434 EWDEVLN
+434 DWDDVLN

-470 ISYHELSADLKQLF
+470 ISYQELSADLKQLF

-508 GFLNPSKSPE
+508 GFLNPSKLPE

-528 LSRSIF
+528 LSRSFF

-563 RFDNHVKTK
+563 RFDNHMKTK

-584 TREEYVG
+584 TREHYVG
-591 YQKFGAFKGA
+591 YQKFEAFKGA
-601 KSLRTFLAVSLGWG
+601 KSLRTFLAVSPGVDKGWG
-615 GYYLSSMILD
+615 YCYLSSKILD

-633 LRVLSLSGFEI
+633 LRVLSLSRFQI

-651 GTLKHLRYLNLSRT
+651 GTLKHLWYLNLSRT
-665 TIKELPENVGNLY
+665 NIEELPENVGNLY
-678 NLQTLIVSECRGLT
+678 NLQTLIVSECWGLT
-692 KLPKSFLN
+692 NLPKSFLN

-726 LRTLTKI
+726 LQTLSKI

-780 TGLELQWVN
+780 TGLELQWVD
-789 VFDGSRMDT
+789 VFDGSRTDT

-803 LNELKPNSDT
+803 LNELKPNSDM
-813 LKTLSVVSYGGTKIS
+813 LKTLSMVSYGGTQIS
-828 NWVGDHSFH
+828 NWVGDRSFH
-837 ELVNVSIR
+837 ELVDVSIR

-862 KRLQIQGMD
+862 KRLHIQGMD

-893 LIFEDMSGWEGW
+893 LTFEDMSGWERW
-905 STKNEG
+905 SAKNEG

-917 CLKELSIINCPQF
+917 CLKELYVKNCPQL

-938 PSLKVLEIERCGDG
+938 PSLKVLEIDRCGDG

-959 VASSVTKL
+959 VASSVTEL
-967 EIKRVSGLT
+967 RIIDILGLT
-976 YEVWRGVI
+976 HEVWRGVM
-984 RYLKEVEELSI
+984 RYLKEVEDLSI
-995 RGCNEIK
+995 EECNEIE

-1015 VRLKKLSLWE
+1015 VRLKELSLRG

-1044 TLLYLRSLYVGF
+1044 TLLSLRSLSVNS
-1056 CRSIKRLCCP
+1056 CSSIKRLCCP

-1071 LDILHC
+1071 LDIRYC

-1090 NKLKSLRIRNCDK
+1090 NKLKSVRIWGCYK
-1103 LEGKINNTSMPMLET
+1103 LEGKINKTSMPMLET
-1118 IRISGWENLRSISEL
+1118 LTIIAWENLRSISEL
-1133 TNSTHLTS
+1133 SNSTHLTR
-1141 LDITQCPPIVSLPEL
+1141 LEIMQCPHIVSLPEL
-1156 QLSNLTSLSISNCE
+1156 QLSNLTRLSISECE
-1170 SLESLPEL
+1170 SLVSLPEL
-1178 SNLTFLS
+1178 LNLTFLS
-1185 IIDCE
+1185 IIE
-1190 RLVSL
+1190 S
-1195 PELKNLALLK
+1195 
-1205 DLVIKECLGID
+1205 
-1216 VSVHG
+1216 
-1221 GRWPPKLCSLEIGGL
+1221 
-1236 KKPISEWGDLNFPT
+1236 
-1250 SLVDLTLED
+1250 
-1259 EPNVRNFSQLLHL
+1259 HL
-1272 FPSSLTSLDITG
+1272 SFQIPFDN
-1284 FEKLESLSMGLQ
+1284 LESLSTGLQ

-1302 HLAIFSC
+1302 HLAIYSC
-1309 PKLNDLPET
+1309 PKVNDLPDM

-1323 LSLRIRECPK
+1323 LSLRIVGCPK

-1347 RISHIPCIYITD
+1347 RISHIPCIDI